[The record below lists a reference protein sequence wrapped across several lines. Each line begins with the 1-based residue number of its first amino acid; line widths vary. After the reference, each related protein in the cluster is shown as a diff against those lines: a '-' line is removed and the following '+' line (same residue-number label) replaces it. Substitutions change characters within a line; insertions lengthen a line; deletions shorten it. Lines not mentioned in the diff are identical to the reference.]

1 MIRKGFTLIELLIVM
16 AVIAVLIGIAIPS
29 FRGMQ
34 EEAKK
39 TKAGGDIRVLKL
51 AVEAYNAKYSA
62 YPASLASLEVH
73 GAVVQTL
80 PKDPFSANGTEDYG
94 YSLSGE
100 DYYAIWSCPFKSTT
114 PVTISWSGA
123 TPTPSTTGVT
133 VGTTNGT
140 IAGTET
146 TYWK

>member
-1 MIRKGFTLIELLIVM
+1 MLRKGFTLIELLIVM

-62 YPASLASLEVH
+62 YPTTLASVE
-73 GAVVQTL
+73 GGSVVQTL
-80 PKDPFSANGTEDYG
+80 PKDPFSDGGDENYG
-94 YSLSGE
+94 YSLSAGN
-100 DYYAIWSCPFKSTT
+100 YYVIYSCPFSSTT
-114 PVTISWSGA
+114 PVTISWSGS

-133 VGTTNGT
+133 VGSTNGS
-140 IAGTET
+140 IPATEVS
-146 TYWK
+146 YWK